1 MATPVQYG
9 PYRGEPKPV
18 TAFVLSM
25 VGGVFILLGGAFEF
39 YFSFFYSQVAFPP
52 RFGDELAVLGAI
64 GIGVGVLAIVFAVLL
79 YLYPQHHA
87 LFGGLILVASVVSA
101 VSYWGF
107 LIGLVLGVVG
117 GVLAIA
123 WVPFRWPL
131 APYGYGPPGG
141 WQYGASATAPS
152 AYRACMKCG
161 LLAGRESK
169 FCPHCGN
176 PMGP

>member
-1 MATPVQYG
+1 MAGSPEVGSNTLARVLRTSPSGEGEHRFGDRDYSDGHARSVRAL
-9 PYRGEPKPV
+9 PGEPKPV

-87 LFGGLILVASVVSA
+87 LFGGLILVARRS
-101 VSYWGF
+101 
-107 LIGLVLGVVG
+107 
-117 GVLAIA
+117 
-123 WVPFRWPL
+123 
-131 APYGYGPPGG
+131 
-141 WQYGASATAPS
+141 
-152 AYRACMKCG
+152 
-161 LLAGRESK
+161 
-169 FCPHCGN
+169 
-176 PMGP
+176 